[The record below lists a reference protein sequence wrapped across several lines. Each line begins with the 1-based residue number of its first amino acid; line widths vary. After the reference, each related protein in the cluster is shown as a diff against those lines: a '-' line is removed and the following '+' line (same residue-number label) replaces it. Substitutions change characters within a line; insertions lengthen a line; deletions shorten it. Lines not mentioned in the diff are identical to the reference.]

1 MGTMSMPTRRNLM
14 ELLLNTIHLKI
25 EEADWLPDYA
35 ASRCLRCE
43 KKFTFRRR
51 RHHCRHCGHIFC
63 SRCASS
69 STTIRK
75 LGIRTKVRVC
85 DMCIVVLRNNKR
97 GSVELTL
104 SPPKSQTAAYKYA
117 SSPATTPAHY
127 DASDESKF
135 TPETT
140 RSYHVAVSEP
150 TFPPSSI
157 ESKSTPA
164 MESTHAAAVAS
175 TNFSPVDTTPTT
187 RQHHDAATAS
197 TTFSPFEKL

>member
-43 KKFTFRRR
+43 KKFTWGRR

-97 GSVELTL
+97 GRVELTL

-117 SSPATTPAHY
+117 SSLATAPAH
-127 DASDESKF
+127 
-135 TPETT
+135 
-140 RSYHVAVSEP
+140 HVAVSEP
-150 TFPPSSI
+150 TFSSSSI
-157 ESKSTPA
+157 ESKSIPA
-164 MESTHAAAVAS
+164 MESTHAAA
-175 TNFSPVDTTPTT
+175 
-187 RQHHDAATAS
+187 TAS
-197 TTFSPFEKL
+197 T